1 MIYKIRPRNIQNMR
15 RHIAIRRDEH
25 ELVSDIVEN
34 IGIKLQYF
42 QVYFQSINFYID
54 YIDFII
60 T

>member
-1 MIYKIRPRNIQNMR
+1 MR

-25 ELVSDIVEN
+25 ELVADIVEN